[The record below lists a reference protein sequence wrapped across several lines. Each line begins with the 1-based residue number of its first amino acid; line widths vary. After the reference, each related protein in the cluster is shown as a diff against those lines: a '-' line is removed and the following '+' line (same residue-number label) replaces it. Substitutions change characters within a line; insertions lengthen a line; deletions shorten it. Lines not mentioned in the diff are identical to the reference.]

1 MKRIPLSWRSV
12 VLSCVLLALGSQVE
26 GANSLTAHPKLGKE
40 LTPIAEAAAR
50 HAEIPLMS
58 EALVRQAL
66 HGYSPL
72 EPHWNS
78 LDQVQ
83 VYLHYDPQGVTPD
96 TAALKGLGA
105 ADIKVSP
112 RLKVIQAWV
121 PATALDTVAQL
132 DGVLRVSL
140 PRYAVRRADPPF
152 GPRAQT
158 GSVTTQGDKIL
169 GSASFRSATGID
181 GQGIS
186 VGVISDGADHI
197 SDSQKTGDLPAN
209 VWKDPSL
216 GGKGD
221 EGTAMMEIVYDLAPG
236 LKRLGFCGPNTTA
249 DFLTCLDDFNTNIG
263 ANVIV
268 DDLAFPGGAMFS
280 DDDFNTGIRD
290 FVSAHPNTHL
300 VTATG
305 NDATGYWQ
313 GTWNPIPLS
322 PPGTTV
328 NGVTYTQAEDFGGGT
343 PYLQISVPS
352 GDKIAYLVEW
362 NDPWDDKATTN
373 DLNDYDVVV
382 FDNPTASSGGS
393 TGHEAVACNQGTNIG
408 PDPNNSN
415 STLCK
420 QSNTQSTVSPGP
432 RPVQGSE
439 WTAAAS
445 TYYLEV
451 FLHAA
456 SPGPNLKIL
465 VFDMSKAVP
474 VQVTPSTPGSVY
486 GHAALPSP
494 NEISVGAVDAPDA
507 LFGNYNIESY
517 SSLGPVEYGV
527 TPNATVSIQKPDFV
541 APDCVSVT
549 GAGSFENPFCGTS
562 AAAPH
567 IAGLL
572 ALLMQGYPGQSPYTL
587 LQQAATP
594 IGTAS
599 PNGTYGFGIPIVTSL
614 LSAGDYPVPAAKITA
629 PTDGATLTAGQAEAF
644 SGTCTADK
652 AVGNLKFD
660 WNFGT
665 GSGIAD
671 SSTSAPNVTFASA
684 GTYTVSLK
692 CTGSS
697 GSGSTSISV
706 TVNAPAK
713 SGGGSLDLLGLTA
726 LLLSAAARRRRSRA

>member
-1 MKRIPLSWRSV
+1 MKLIPLSWRTAAV
-12 VLSCVLLALGSQVE
+12 SCALLVLGSPVQS
-26 GANSLTAHPKLGKE
+26 ANLPAAHPKLDKE
-40 LTPIAEAAAR
+40 LAPIAAAAAR
-50 HAEIPLMS
+50 HAEVPLMS
-58 EALVRQAL
+58 EALVRQAVQ
-66 HGYSPL
+66 GYSPL
-72 EPHWNS
+72 KAHWNS

-83 VYLHYDPQGVTPD
+83 VYLHYDPMGVTPD
-96 TAALKGLGA
+96 ITALKNLGA
-105 ADIKVSP
+105 SDIKVSP
-112 RLKVIQAWV
+112 QLKVIQAWV
-121 PATALDTVAQL
+121 PAGALDAVAAL
-132 DGVLRVSL
+132 DGVLRVGL
-140 PRYAVRRADPPF
+140 PRYAVRKAASTF
-152 GPRAQT
+152 GPRPQT

-186 VGVISDGADHI
+186 VGVISDGADHL
-197 SDSQKTGDLPAN
+197 SDSQKSGDLPAN
-209 VWKDPSL
+209 IWKDASL

-236 LKRLGFCGPNTTA
+236 VKRLGFCGPNTTA
-249 DFLTCLDDFNTNIG
+249 DFLTCLADLDKNIG

-290 FVSAHPNTHL
+290 FVKAHPNTRL
-300 VTATG
+300 VAATG

-313 GTWNPIPLS
+313 GAWSAVPVT
-322 PPGTTV
+322 TTV

-343 PYLQISVPS
+343 PYLQVSVPS
-352 GDKIAYLVEW
+352 GDKIAYLLEW

-373 DLNDYDVVV
+373 DPNDYDVVV
-382 FDNPTASSGGS
+382 FNSTAESNS
-393 TGHEAVACNQGTNIG
+393 TAVACNQGMN
-408 PDPNNSN
+408 
-415 STLCK
+415 
-420 QSNTQSTVSPGP
+420 VSPTSGSCTTPSPSQPFNTPGP
-432 RPVQGSE
+432 QPVQGNQ
-439 WTAAAS
+439 WTA
-445 TYYLEV
+445 TGTTFYLSV
-451 FLHAA
+451 FL
-456 SPGPNLKIL
+456 PGYPNNTPGSSLKIL
-465 VFDMSKAVP
+465 LYDVSNPKQVFVSP
-474 VQVTPSTPGSVY
+474 NTLGSVY
-486 GHAALPSP
+486 GHASLPYP

-507 LFGNYNIESY
+507 LFGTYNIESY

-527 TPNATVSIQKPDFV
+527 TPNATVSIPKPDFV

-567 IAGLL
+567 IAGLV

-594 IGTAS
+594 VGGTS
-599 PNGTYGFGIPIVTSL
+599 PNGTYGYGIPIMTSL
-614 LSAGDYPVPAAKITA
+614 LSAGLYPVPAAKITLPA
-629 PTDGATLTAGQAEAF
+629 DGAAFTAGQSAAF
-644 SGTCTADK
+644 NGTCTADK
-652 AVGNLKFD
+652 AVGTLKFD

-665 GSGIAD
+665 GSGIPD
-671 SSTSAPNVTFASA
+671 SNVSAPSVTFANA

-713 SGGGSLDLLGLTA
+713 SGGGSLGIFSLTA
-726 LLLSAAARRRRSRA
+726 LLFLAGVRRRLL